1 MTIKELAAILKPDQ
15 KLMLENGKAYVEEMD
30 HTDPLFLQA
39 YGDFIIAGI
48 SARDH
53 NEIEIT
59 LKMQF
64 VKA

>member
-1 MTIKELAAILKPDQ
+1 MTIKELAAILKPEQ
-15 KLMLENGKAYVEEMD
+15 KLMLENGKGYIDEID
-30 HTDPLFLQA
+30 YTDPLFLQA